1 MTTTLEEAGML
12 RRALILIALALVSI
26 PTRGLAQTWSEYRPD
41 GAGFVLEMPGKWSS
55 EVMDIA
61 TAIGTVKGYTATVE
75 LGGRGYMSMYIPYP
89 PERVRGR
96 PIEAMLDGARD
107 GAVANVHGR
116 LRSEERITID
126 NRPGR
131 QIVIDA
137 GDMVL
142 VQRFFV
148 LDATLVQAIVGGH
161 AGIETEPDTTR
172 FLQSLRVV
180 AP

>member
-1 MTTTLEEAGML
+1 MPTTLEEAGML
-12 RRALILIALALVSI
+12 RRALLIIGIALASI
-26 PTRGLAQTWSEYRPD
+26 PTRGVAQTWSEYRPA
-41 GAGFVLEMPGKWSS
+41 GAGFALEMPGEWTSD
-55 EVMDIA
+55 VMNID

-75 LGGRGYMSMYIPYP
+75 AGGRGYMSMYIPYP
-89 PERVRGR
+89 PDRVRGR
-96 PIEAMLDGARD
+96 PIEPMLDGARD

-116 LRSEERITID
+116 LRSEEHITVD
-126 NRPGR
+126 NHPGR

-137 GDMVL
+137 NDMVL

-161 AGIETEPDTTR
+161 AGVETEPNTIR